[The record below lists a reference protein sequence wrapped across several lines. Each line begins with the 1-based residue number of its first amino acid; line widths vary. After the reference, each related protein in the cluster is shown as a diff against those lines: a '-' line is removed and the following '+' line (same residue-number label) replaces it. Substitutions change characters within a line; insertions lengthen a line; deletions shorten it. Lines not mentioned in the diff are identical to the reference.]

1 MSWIDASQGPAG
13 ERMARV
19 AGRLNAALAE
29 FCELLV
35 EADRAQE
42 WLADGAPNVVQWLTA
57 RFGIEAGFGRHLT
70 RLSHR
75 LDSLPELSKRFAAGE
90 LSLDAVELL
99 AEVATPETEL
109 ELIEDALGGDLAAI
123 ARSASRRKGLT
134 AEESQMEREAE
145 WFSTQWDLQH
155 RKTRMAGELT
165 GMDAQLV
172 EDRLVEGAKKTPKNP
187 ETETYDDW
195 NKRMADALVEVCA
208 TEGGNAPVPVLTV
221 HADLAALTEP
231 EGDGVSELGMGP
243 VVANET
249 APMLACDADVEIA
262 LSQDHRVVGVGRK
275 QRKVPGWLRRQV
287 EARDHH
293 CQFPGCGRTALLQVH
308 HLQHWAEGG
317 PTDLDNLVLLC
328 WWHHLFIHEHRWH
341 ITRDHDHRFV
351 FRRPGWTPYPPRPT

>member
-1 MSWIDASQGPAG
+1 
-13 ERMARV
+13 MARV

-35 EADRAQE
+35 EADRAQG

-187 ETETYDDW
+187 ETETCDDW

-221 HADLAALTEP
+221 HARPRSVDRTRRRWGFRAGHGP
-231 EGDGVSELGMGP
+231 SRRQRDGSN
-243 VVANET
+243 A
-249 APMLACDADVEIA
+249 
-262 LSQDHRVVGVGRK
+262 R
-275 QRKVPGWLRRQV
+275 LRR
-287 EARDHH
+287 RRRN
-293 CQFPGCGRTALLQVH
+293 RTV
-308 HLQHWAEGG
+308 
-317 PTDLDNLVLLC
+317 
-328 WWHHLFIHEHRWH
+328 
-341 ITRDHDHRFV
+341 TR
-351 FRRPGWTPYPPRPT
+351 PPRRRCRSEAEESAWLAMSTGRGT